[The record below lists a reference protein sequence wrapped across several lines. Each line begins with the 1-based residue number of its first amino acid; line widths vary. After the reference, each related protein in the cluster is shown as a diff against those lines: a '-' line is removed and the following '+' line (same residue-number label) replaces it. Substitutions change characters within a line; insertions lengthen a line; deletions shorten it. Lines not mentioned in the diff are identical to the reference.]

1 MTNTSYSDVWDLNSI
16 FPGGSESPDFHRF
29 LDDLKGKVNIF
40 SDMVSNGQPLK
51 SVNESEKTA
60 FLKYIESI
68 KSILVDLEEAESFI
82 SCLEA
87 ENTSDP
93 KAGALRNELT
103 SLAAEYQTSFV
114 LFQQILSQTKED
126 VWARLVQDE
135 SLKEIEF
142 VLNEWREEAREK
154 LSTKEEALIEA
165 LAVDGYHGWG
175 QMYDS
180 MVGGMEVTVGGKTLS
195 IGQANNL
202 FSEPDRSLRK
212 EAFEK
217 LEKAWEEKEG
227 LFADILNHLAGFRL
241 NVYRKRG
248 WESFLKEPLEVNRMS
263 KATLDAM
270 WKAIAKHK
278 EPFVRYLRRK
288 AELLGEEKIAW
299 YDLEAPIAST
309 AEKRSYSEG
318 AAFIIRHFA
327 KFGPKLSAFAKH
339 ALESSWIEAED
350 RPGKR
355 PGGFCTTFPKTEESR
370 IFMTYSGT
378 LESVATL
385 AHELGHAFH
394 SDVLRPLN
402 ILNRQYAMNVA
413 ETASTLAEMIVSD
426 AALQEAETKQ
436 EKIALLE
443 DKVQRSVSLLMNIHA
458 RFLFETRFYE
468 ERQKGVLSA
477 ERLNALMEEA
487 QQEAFGGAL
496 GVTHPHFWASKLHFY
511 LTDVPFYNFPYTFGY
526 LLALNIYARALE
538 EGEEYEEKYIA
549 LLRDTAVMK
558 VEDLIKKHLGED
570 PTKEEFWEK
579 GIRLCIQ
586 DVEDFLQLIE

>member
-1 MTNTSYSDVWDLNSI
+1 MTKSTYSDVWDLNSI
-16 FPGGSESPDFHRF
+16 FPGGSKSTEFRRF
-29 LDDLKGKVNIF
+29 LDGLKAKVQAF
-40 SDMVSNGQPLK
+40 ADGVSAFQPLK
-51 SVNESEKTA
+51 TA
-60 FLKYIESI
+60 DEAERKVLLKYIDSI
-68 KSILVDLEEAESFI
+68 KSILVDLEEAESFV

-87 ENTSDP
+87 ENMADP

-103 SLAAEYQTSFV
+103 ALSAEYQTSFV
-114 LFQQILSQTKED
+114 LFQQVLSRTSED
-126 VWARLVQDE
+126 VWSHLLQDD

-175 QMYDS
+175 QMYDT
-180 MVGGMEVTVGGKTLS
+180 MVAGMEVTVGGKTFS

-202 FSEPDRSLRK
+202 LTQSNRSVRK

-217 LEKAWEEKEG
+217 LEKAWKEKEE

-241 NVYRKRG
+241 NVYQKRG
-248 WESFLKEPLEVNRMS
+248 WKSFLKEPLNDNRMT

-270 WKAIAKHK
+270 WNAIAKHK
-278 EPFVRYLRRK
+278 EPFVRYLKRK
-288 AELLGEEKIAW
+288 AEILGDDRIAW
-299 YDLEAPIAST
+299 YDLEAPLASST
-309 AEKRSYSEG
+309 EKLSFSEG

-327 KFGPKLSAFAKH
+327 KFGPKLAALAKH
-339 ALESSWIEAED
+339 AFESSWIEAED

-355 PGGFCTTFPKTEESR
+355 PGGFCTTFPSSEESR

-394 SDVLRPLN
+394 SDVLRPLDV
-402 ILNRQYAMNVA
+402 LNRQYAMNVA
-413 ETASTLAEMIVSD
+413 ETASTLAEMIVAD
-426 AALQEAETKQ
+426 AAYQEAKKKE

-468 ERQKGVLSA
+468 ERQKGVVSA
-477 ERLNALMEEA
+477 ERLNALMVEA
-487 QQEAFGGAL
+487 QQEAYGGAL

-526 LLALNIYARALE
+526 LFALSIYARALE
-538 EGEEYEEKYIA
+538 EGGEYEEKYIA

-558 VEDLIKKHLGED
+558 VEDLIQKHLGED
-570 PTKEEFWEK
+570 PTKESFWEK

-586 DVEDFLQLIE
+586 DAEDFLKLTQ